1 MRETVRA
8 RFEGRHDRRRR
19 YNTLLTTPVP
29 TRLAYLVSQYP
40 SVTHTYILREI
51 RALRELGFEIDV
63 ISIRPPDRPTEQL
76 SDAER
81 EERARTFTVLE
92 AGVRGTLSAHAA
104 TLLSRPAGYMAG
116 LWYAVRLAQANLP
129 KTISNLLYFGEAVVA
144 GRYIQRRGLRH
155 LHTHYASTVALL
167 MARVFPLS
175 FSATIHGSAEFED
188 VVGFY
193 VAEKIARARFICGI
207 SQYGLSQLMKA
218 SNPRYWDKLEV
229 CPLGIDPDVFSPG
242 ARVENVGGRE
252 SGGPI
257 ELLCVGSLAPAKGY
271 HVLLAAIDRLA
282 GKGRRSLHLRMV
294 GDGPERGALERTIAE
309 RGLEGNVTLEGAC
322 NQSRVLEFYRQADLF
337 VLASFAEGV
346 PVVLME
352 AMAMEIPCVATWI
365 TGIPELIRHEVDGWL
380 IPPADEEQL
389 AAAIALLMDDAELRR
404 KLGKSA
410 RARVEEKYNLARNV
424 ARLGEIYRRRLS
436 IADK

>member
-1 MRETVRA
+1 V
-8 RFEGRHDRRRR
+8 
-19 YNTLLTTPVP
+19 
-29 TRLAYLVSQYP
+29 AYV
-40 SVTHTYILREI
+40 
-51 RALRELGFEIDV
+51 
-63 ISIRPPDRPTEQL
+63 
-76 SDAER
+76 
-81 EERARTFTVLE
+81 
-92 AGVRGTLSAHAA
+92 
-104 TLLSRPAGYMAG
+104 AG
-116 LWYAVRLAQANLP
+116 LWNALRLAQANLP
-129 KTISNLLYFGEAVVA
+129 KTISNLLYFAEAVVA
-144 GRYIQRRGLRH
+144 GHYMQRRGLRH

-188 VVGFY
+188 VAGFY

-207 SQYGLSQLMKA
+207 SRYGLSQLMKA
-218 SNPRYWDKLEV
+218 SDPQYWNKLEV
-229 CPLGIDPDVFSPG
+229 CPLGIDPDVFSPS
-242 ARVENVGGRE
+242 ARLENVGDRE
-252 SGGPI
+252 SVGRI

-271 HVLLAAIDRLA
+271 HVLLAAMDRLA
-282 GKGRRSLHLRMV
+282 GKGHRLLHLRLV

-309 RGLEGNVTLEGAC
+309 RGLQNNVTLEGAC

-365 TGIPELIRHEVDGWL
+365 TGIPELIRHGVDGWL

-389 AAAIALLMDDAELRR
+389 AAAIALLVDDPELRQR
-404 KLGKSA
+404 LGKSA
-410 RARVEEKYNLARNV
+410 RARVEEKYNLARNT
-424 ARLGEIYRRRLS
+424 AQLGEIYRRRLS